1 MRTFHRRRLLIL
13 FPILGLILDPR
24 LHEIH
29 LTVRLLASTQV
40 RPASAVA
47 YRKVHDHIGARLVTQ
62 HLLRTEVAA
71 VVIELIDLLQRKQH
85 MISSRLTGKERKITL
100 MSDPFAHLTHLRSH
114 WLRLFC
120 SIRLRRRPKCDGWS
134 ACPRHRGGS

>member
-1 MRTFHRRRLLIL
+1 MRTFHRRRFLIL

-29 LTVRLLASTQV
+29 LTMRLLASTQV

-47 YRKVHDHIGARLVTQ
+47 HREVHDHIGARLMTQ

-71 VVIELIDLLQRKQH
+71 VVIELIDLLQRKQQH
-85 MISSRLTGKERKITL
+85 IVSARLTKRERRDKANERPICPFDTL
-100 MSDPFAHLTHLRSH
+100 TKPLATPVLLDPPPPAT
-114 WLRLFC
+114 
-120 SIRLRRRPKCDGWS
+120 KM
-134 ACPRHRGGS
+134 